1 MSMHLKE
8 AFNTKLIFIHDIQVL
23 LNLHIME
30 TIVYAIWSMSSK
42 NLSFYMPSFIK
53 SQWGKNFISATVV
66 QHRFSCILFKPKI
79 FRKNFHLS

>member
-42 NLSFYMPSFIK
+42 KSFLLYAFFYKMSMGEK
-53 SQWGKNFISATVV
+53 
-66 QHRFSCILFKPKI
+66 
-79 FRKNFHLS
+79 FHLSYCHPTPFLLHFIQTKNF